1 MKFNCEVVKDLF
13 FEDYTD
19 EFEVVEEGDWTQ
31 DYKSQLRT
39 IVFKYNGLLYS
50 ITVSRSGSPFTDWY
64 YEWEDTDVFEAY
76 RVEPV
81 TKTIT
86 VYKVVDGKR

>member
-1 MKFNCEVVKDLF
+1 MKLSKEVVQDLF

-31 DYKSQLRT
+31 DSKYQIRT
-39 IVFKYNGLLYS
+39 IVFKYDGLLYS

-86 VYKVVDGKR
+86 VYKVV

>member
-50 ITVSRSGSPFTDWY
+50 ITASRSGSPFTDWY

-86 VYKVVDGKR
+86 VYKVV